1 MKNSIILSFLV
12 GVIYIA
18 AAICCFPLLFNN
30 GNYIT
35 VVTTALPLILII
47 VYIVKRIKDKRNNA
61 Q

>member
-18 AAICCFPLLFNN
+18 AAICCLPFFNN
-30 GNYIT
+30 GN
-35 VVTTALPLILII
+35 VTTALPLILII